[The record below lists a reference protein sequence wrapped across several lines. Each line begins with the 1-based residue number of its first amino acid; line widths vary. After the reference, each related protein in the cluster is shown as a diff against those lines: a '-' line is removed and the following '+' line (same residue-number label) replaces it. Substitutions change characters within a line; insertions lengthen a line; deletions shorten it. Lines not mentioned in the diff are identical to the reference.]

1 MAAKD
6 SYDVLRLIGHGKNSY
21 VSSENVTGTPLIYWL
36 KYHPH
41 LEKESLFQWMKV
53 LAEQLDQFHKCRG
66 NPCYQY
72 VNPYSVIVT
81 EERELYFLDLGAEDN
96 EEMLRKM
103 QQRSVRE
110 YFLPKEEA
118 YYQKAS
124 VQLDIYGLGR
134 TYQYLLSET
143 EQEPPLT
150 KKEIL
155 KLQKLISKCLDRH
168 SKQVFQKVSDIQKY
182 IPECKK
188 TEYKKKKLLPFVPVV
203 MVLFVVFAA
212 FRAEEQKVVK
222 GESKKES
229 VQMTNREESATDVGK
244 EELELE
250 LALLYFLNL
259 QDYEESIQHLQQVK
273 GNPAAENLEVI
284 ARSLGGGMVSGSE
297 LKEALHRLEKEVVG
311 KDFSEEQEQAY
322 YECLLKG
329 YALLTEEE
337 DMKELLRIGQA
348 YEQMVEEVPPEI
360 LLNMADASEKCG
372 QYKEAFKIYERVME
386 HTTDAKEKETLYEKQ
401 AQVAVLAEMSEK
413 GYEILREGIREF
425 PESVNL
431 RIVYI
436 KQQCEDT
443 SIDREVCMAAIG
455 EAIKELP
462 AILEDVQFQKL
473 MKEYGFKVEGEKV
486 WEEN

>member
-1 MAAKD
+1 M
-6 SYDVLRLIGHGKNSY
+6 
-21 VSSENVTGTPLIYWL
+21 
-36 KYHPH
+36 
-41 LEKESLFQWMKV
+41 
-53 LAEQLDQFHKCRG
+53 
-66 NPCYQY
+66 
-72 VNPYSVIVT
+72 
-81 EERELYFLDLGAEDN
+81 
-96 EEMLRKM
+96 
-103 QQRSVRE
+103 
-110 YFLPKEEA
+110 
-118 YYQKAS
+118 
-124 VQLDIYGLGR
+124 
-134 TYQYLLSET
+134 LSET

-188 TEYKKKKLLPFVPVV
+188 TEYKKKKLLPFCTSGYGT
-203 MVLFVVFAA
+203 
-212 FRAEEQKVVK
+212 FRCVCSFRGEEQKVVK

-229 VQMTNREESATDVGK
+229 VQVTNGEESATDVGK

-259 QDYEESIQHLQQVK
+259 QDYEESLRHLQQVK
-273 GNPAAENLEVI
+273 SNPAAENLEVI

-311 KDFSEEQEQAY
+311 KDFSEEQEEAY

-348 YEQMVEEVPPEI
+348 YEQMVEEVPTEI

-372 QYKEAFKIYERVME
+372 QYKEAFQMYERVME

-401 AQVAVLAEMSEK
+401 AQVAALAEMPEK

-431 RIVYI
+431 RTVYI

-443 SIDREVCMAAIG
+443 SIDRAVCMVAIG

-486 WEEN
+486 WKKIKDVVFAFVDSCSDLYTAGAGYLCGGFRQGYRTIGICGRIRKSRRTGKSGSSRDSGRARISRRARDSGRTAGSVPSGDPKRRWGEWLVCYKTGNKNLPCQWKRDNEI